1 MKIKNFDSL
10 SVSPM
15 RHKALLIAE
24 AGLES
29 IDTTE
34 AIITNVKV
42 RGDNLNIVGRKY
54 SLNQIGRVFVVG
66 VGKCALE
73 AGVALEKILGD
84 HLHGGI
90 IIDVKNGGYLKK
102 LKYFKG
108 THPLTSEDNVK
119 ATREIVNLLNKLN
132 EDDFLIFVIS
142 GGGSALLS
150 YPEDFSY
157 KEEVE
162 VFKSLTKAGATIQE
176 LNTVRK
182 HMSLAR
188 GGFLAKYAYPVQSV
202 GLIFSDVT
210 GDDMGF
216 IASGPTVKDDTTI
229 DAAAAILAKYDIFD
243 TCNIENCGLIETPKE
258 NKFFEKI
265 NNVVVVSN
273 AIALKAM
280 EKKAKELGLE
290 SEIYHDMKGEAG
302 EVGLKIVADLQKSSS
317 KKVLLYGGETT
328 VIIKGNGRGG
338 RNLHLAAAALQKIKS
353 KEIIISLASDGRD
366 NGDFAGAIC
375 DIITKDAVKKKD
387 LNISQFL
394 KNNDTYPLFEKVGN
408 YIFTGDTGSNVSDL
422 VIAIKV

>member
-10 SVSPM
+10 SVSPT

-24 AGLES
+24 AGLEA

-188 GGFLAKYAYPVQSV
+188 GGFLAKYAYPIQSV

-243 TCNIENCGLIETPKE
+243 TCNIENCGLIETPK
-258 NKFFEKI
+258 
-265 NNVVVVSN
+265 
-273 AIALKAM
+273 
-280 EKKAKELGLE
+280 
-290 SEIYHDMKGEAG
+290 
-302 EVGLKIVADLQKSSS
+302 
-317 KKVLLYGGETT
+317 
-328 VIIKGNGRGG
+328 
-338 RNLHLAAAALQKIKS
+338 
-353 KEIIISLASDGRD
+353 
-366 NGDFAGAIC
+366 
-375 DIITKDAVKKKD
+375 
-387 LNISQFL
+387 
-394 KNNDTYPLFEKVGN
+394 
-408 YIFTGDTGSNVSDL
+408 
-422 VIAIKV
+422 